1 LYLSTCFTEEQIMP
15 SKKRSSKRG
24 SAEKPAPKQ
33 SHSQADSPEII
44 IKQTQVAFEAVLR
57 SADPAHSMFDVNSA
71 LKAENLERFR
81 PKEELG
87 VRAARALQDLGFT
100 VRHIGTFSISVEGA
114 KHLWEKTFGAELED
128 HTQSISERHPDAGE
142 VTYCFPKSDTAINI
156 PDHLKD
162 LIERILAQKPPIYLG
177 ISPLPPRVGYHHL
190 RVPSDIA
197 TVLRAELVHREGV
210 TGKGILVAMPD
221 TGFYKHPFYAWHG
234 YNYTATLAPDATK
247 VEKDDIGHGTAE
259 AANIFANAPNID
271 FVGVKMGANPTLA
284 FKAAADLYPAVMS
297 NSWGFDIREA
307 TLPDWL
313 KPLEAAV
320 VEAVRVRG
328 ITVCFSAGNG
338 QWGFPGQMPEVISVG
353 GVYAYENLTSRE
365 DDFDLTASDYA
376 SSFESKI
383 YPGRRVPDFCGLVG
397 LTPRGRY
404 IMLPVEPGDAIDRD
418 MAIDKDAAT
427 GADQSDETKPDDG
440 WAVIS
445 GTSAA
450 CPQIAGVCALI
461 KQVQPG
467 LPPDLVKAV
476 LRASARDVSK
486 GKSAMGEPA
495 GEGFDGA
502 TGSGL
507 VDAYKAY
514 KLARSVTPQNLSALP
529 APR

>member
-1 LYLSTCFTEEQIMP
+1 MAA
-15 SKKRSSKRG
+15 KKQSKRD
-24 SAEKPAPKQ
+24 AAKKLAPKQ
-33 SHSQADSPEII
+33 TPPQDIHPEIT
-44 IKQTQVAFEAVLR
+44 IKQKQVVFEAVLK
-57 SADPAHSMFDVNSA
+57 PAEGGQSMFASDA
-71 LKAENLERFR
+71 TLKAENLDKFR

-87 VRAARALQDLGFT
+87 VRAARALQELGFT
-100 VRHIGTFSISVEGA
+100 VRHIGTFSISVEGP
-114 KHLWEKTFGAELED
+114 KSLWEKHFRAELEE
-128 HTQSISERHPDAGE
+128 HTQQISQSHPDAGE
-142 VTYCFPKSDTAINI
+142 VTYHVPKDDGAINI
-156 PDHLKD
+156 PEYLKD
-162 LIERILAQKPPIYLG
+162 LVERVLAQKPPIFLG
-177 ISPLPPRVGYHHL
+177 ASPLPPRVSYHHL

-197 TVLRAELVHREGV
+197 TVLRSELVHREGI

-247 VEKDDIGHGTAE
+247 VEHDAIGHGTAE
-259 AANIFANAPNID
+259 AANIFSNAPNID

-297 NSWGFDIREA
+297 NSWGYDIKGA

-320 VEAVRVRG
+320 IEAVRIRG
-328 ITVCFSAGNG
+328 ITVCFSSGNG
-338 QWGFPGQMPEVISVG
+338 QYGFPGQMPEVISVG
-353 GVYAYENLTSRE
+353 GVYAHEKLASRE
-365 DDFDLTASDYA
+365 DDFDLEASNYA

-397 LTPRGRY
+397 LTPRGIY

-418 MAIDKDAAT
+418 MALDKDSAAGPDKGDGT
-427 GADQSDETKPDDG
+427 TVDDG

-514 KLARSVTPQNLSALP
+514 KLARSVTPQNLAALP